1 MVQLSTR
8 HEKLESLS
16 NKVSQEVNEL
26 LFQLQRYSSAT
37 LRQDENVLAVQA
49 KYKEENDKRQL
60 SVKRDE
66 MMRKRLLDQKNV
78 IWEM

>member
-1 MVQLSTR
+1 MSTR